1 MDKPRIAI
9 ISGSTRTQRHSHR
22 VALYL
27 NTHFSAL
34 GFEAALIDLAEFQLP
49 MFEETIDKQENPP
62 ESLKQVYKMLQQADA
77 MIFVSPEYNGGYTPA
92 LKNMVD
98 HFPKSTFYRKPLGV
112 VSVSTGSLGGM
123 RGALQMQ
130 ALATAI
136 YAIPVA
142 QLLLVPQVIH
152 KFDEA
157 GALTDQA
164 FKRNIEVFTTEFVWL
179 TEAVTL
185 AKSKVL
191 H

>member
-1 MDKPRIAI
+1 MDKPRIVV
-9 ISGSTRTQRHSHR
+9 ISSSTRTQRHSHR
-22 VALYL
+22 AALYL
-27 NTHFSAL
+27 NNHFSAL
-34 GFEAALIDLAEFQLP
+34 GFDTALIDLAEFQLP

-130 ALATAI
+130 ALATAVF
-136 YAIPVA
+136 AIPVA
-142 QLLLVPQVIH
+142 QLLLVPQVIN

-164 FKRNIEVFTTEFVWL
+164 FKRNIDVFTTEFVWL
-179 TEAVTL
+179 AEAVTL